1 MRRFDFPTLGES
13 FYETTLSCGL
23 RVRVIPRPGFAK
35 TYAYYA
41 VNYGAIDTHFCLNG
55 EDVRTPDGTAHYLE
69 HKMFDMPY
77 GDATDRFAAC
87 GGRPNACT
95 GYTYTA
101 YYVECAE
108 HFEENLQTLLELV
121 STPYFTEKSV
131 EKERGIIAQEIRM
144 YEDSADAR
152 VYDLLFSA
160 MYAEH
165 PVRVP
170 IAGTVDS
177 IQKIS
182 AATLERCHE
191 AFYAPANCM
200 LCVAGDVEPKKV
212 EEIAAAVLRGGSR
225 PIPERNYGKPEEP
238 RCVQSRVTERMEIA
252 LPTFVMGFKADMAQS
267 QMRAEMIGDL
277 AADCLLG
284 SSTPFYRELYESGLI
299 DSSFSAGYE
308 GLKKICMFT
317 AGGDSRDPD
326 AVADRIFAQARRVS
340 EEGIDE
346 TLFRRQKKAAMGRLL
361 RSLDSFEE
369 LCVRSCGH
377 CFEGEEFFR
386 FDEVFRSIEKSDVE
400 DFLRAYLRPER
411 CAISVILP
419 KE

>member
-1 MRRFDFPTLGES
+1 MKRFDLPTLGER
-13 FYETTLSCGL
+13 FFETTLSCGL

-35 TYAYYA
+35 TYAYFA
-41 VNYGAIDTHFCLNG
+41 VNYGAIDTRFRLNG
-55 EDVRTPDGTAHYLE
+55 ETLRTPDGTAHYLE

-77 GDATDRFAAC
+77 GDATDRFAAF

-108 HFEENLQTLLELV
+108 HFEENLRTLLELV

-144 YEDSADAR
+144 YEDSADSR

-170 IAGTVDS
+170 IAGTVES
-177 IQKIS
+177 IQEIS
-182 AATLERCHE
+182 SATLERCHE
-191 AFYAPANCM
+191 AFYAPENCM
-200 LCVAGDVEPKKV
+200 LCVVGDVEPERV
-212 EEIAAAVLRGGSR
+212 EEIAAEIIRGGR
-225 PIPERNYGKPEEP
+225 RAIPERDYGKPEKP

-252 LPTFVMGFKADMAQS
+252 LPTFVMGFKAEPPQS

-299 DSSFSAGYE
+299 DGSFSAGYE
-308 GLKKICMFT
+308 GLKGIGMLT

-326 AVADRIFAQARRVS
+326 AVADAIFAQARRVC

-386 FDEVFRSIEKSDVE
+386 FDEVFRSVEKADVE
-400 DFLRAYLRPER
+400 EFLRSCVRPETS
-411 CAISVILP
+411 AISVILP
-419 KE
+419 KR